1 MEPKR
6 NTTRNDRKRA
16 QPTHNEIEN
25 PVTLAY
31 EEYET
36 QIDEFRHE
44 QIKLRAENDELKQQ
58 LEDCRSGLVS
68 HDHLTSVI
76 SKL

>member
-1 MEPKR
+1 MEPKKQL
-6 NTTRNDRKRA
+6 TRNERRRA
-16 QPTHNEIEN
+16 EAPAENDN

-44 QIKLRAENDELKQQ
+44 QIKLRAENEELRQ
-58 LEDCRSGLVS
+58 
-68 HDHLTSVI
+68 
-76 SKL
+76 